1 MFYSFND
8 VATLTSFAQE
18 SGQARV
24 NLEKLNRMQQF
35 CESTV
40 CRRRILLSYFDE
52 HDCHNCDVCSNPPE
66 RFDGS
71 ILAQMALSAIKRVNE
86 QEGMTMIVDIL
97 KGSRKAELVMAGYH
111 HLKTYG
117 VGRDLTFRQWNAY
130 MLQMLQLGLSYE
142 ESNHLKVTHYGMQVL
157 MGKAQVMFSRFEARL
172 PEQKHA
178 KKERQ
183 QTIIPAKETVD
194 KELFEQLRLTRSA
207 LARAQGVPPYLIFS
221 DNRQYWTVFK
231 PICDE
236 FERRQI
242 PLVYWTASDEDPGLK
257 AEYKYV
263 ERKFI
268 GKGNHAFAKLNIM
281 SAGICLATTPG
292 LDVLQWKRSKNVDWY
307 VHILHAAGT
316 SAAGY
321 RMFSLDYYDAVLLT
335 GDFQIDEI
343 RELEAKRNLPPK
355 ELEVIGCTYMDA
367 MWERLQKEE
376 AEEAGAQ
383 TTDAQGADAQAAK
396 AKETDAQAAGA
407 QEADAQAAG
416 AQAASQDLT
425 VLLAPSWGTSSI
437 LCRYGRNF
445 LDALAATGYKIIIRP
460 HPQSFVS
467 DKAVMDELQAAYPD
481 SDQIS
486 WNRDSD
492 NFEAL
497 RKADIMIS
505 DFSSVIFGEHL

>member
-1 MFYSFND
+1 M
-8 VATLTSFAQE
+8 TLLYIDPGTGSMLF
-18 SGQARV
+18 
-24 NLEKLNRMQQF
+24 
-35 CESTV
+35 T
-40 CRRRILLSYFDE
+40 ILLGAITTLYFF
-52 HDCHNCDVCSNPPE
+52 VRKLIVYL
-66 RFDGS
+66 RFRASGGKVSKED
-71 ILAQMALSAIKRVNE
+71 MAKI
-86 QEGMTMIVDIL
+86 
-97 KGSRKAELVMAGYH
+97 
-111 HLKTYG
+111 
-117 VGRDLTFRQWNAY
+117 
-130 MLQMLQLGLSYE
+130 
-142 ESNHLKVTHYGMQVL
+142 
-157 MGKAQVMFSRFEARL
+157 
-172 PEQKHA
+172 
-178 KKERQ
+178 
-183 QTIIPAKETVD
+183 
-194 KELFEQLRLTRSA
+194 
-207 LARAQGVPPYLIFS
+207 PYLIFS

-236 FERRQI
+236 FERRQV
-242 PLVYWTASDEDPGLK
+242 PLVYWTASDEDPGLT
-257 AEYKYV
+257 ADYKYV

-281 SAGICLATTPG
+281 NAGICLATTPG
-292 LDVLQWKRSKNVDWY
+292 LDVLQWKRSKSVDWY

-343 RELEAKRNLPPK
+343 RELETKRNLPPK

-376 AEEAGAQ
+376 AEEAGVQ

-505 DFSSVIFGEHL
+505 DFSSVIFDYTLIFNKPVIYAENTFNKDPYDAAWLDDEMWKFKVLPSIGLPLKEEDFPNLKQIIQEAVVDTKLGEGREQARKEAWAHIGESARLTADYMIEKYQTLNNKEQ

>member
-1 MFYSFND
+1 M
-8 VATLTSFAQE
+8 TLLYIDPGTGSMLF
-18 SGQARV
+18 
-24 NLEKLNRMQQF
+24 
-35 CESTV
+35 T
-40 CRRRILLSYFDE
+40 ILLGAITTLYFF
-52 HDCHNCDVCSNPPE
+52 VRKLIVYL
-66 RFDGS
+66 RFRASGGKVSKED
-71 ILAQMALSAIKRVNE
+71 MAKI
-86 QEGMTMIVDIL
+86 
-97 KGSRKAELVMAGYH
+97 
-111 HLKTYG
+111 
-117 VGRDLTFRQWNAY
+117 
-130 MLQMLQLGLSYE
+130 
-142 ESNHLKVTHYGMQVL
+142 
-157 MGKAQVMFSRFEARL
+157 
-172 PEQKHA
+172 
-178 KKERQ
+178 
-183 QTIIPAKETVD
+183 
-194 KELFEQLRLTRSA
+194 
-207 LARAQGVPPYLIFS
+207 PYLIFS

-236 FERRQI
+236 FERRQV
-242 PLVYWTASDEDPGLK
+242 PLVYWTASEEDPGLT
-257 AEYKYV
+257 ADYKYV

-281 SAGICLATTPG
+281 NAGICLATTPG

-343 RELEAKRNLPPK
+343 RELETKRNLPPK
-355 ELEVIGCTYMDA
+355 ELKVIGCTYMDT

-376 AEEAGAQ
+376 AEDAVAQNAEAVSTEAQDAVAQ
-383 TTDAQGADAQAAK
+383 T
-396 AKETDAQAAGA
+396 
-407 QEADAQAAG
+407 
-416 AQAASQDLT
+416 ASQDLT

-486 WNRDSD
+486 WNSDSD

-505 DFSSVIFGEHL
+505 DFSSVIFDYTLIFNKPVIYAENTFNKDPYDAAWLDDEMWKFKVLPSIGLPLKEEDFPNLKQIIQEAVVDTKLGEGREQARKEAWAHIGESARLTADYMIEKYQTLKNKEQ

>member
-1 MFYSFND
+1 M
-8 VATLTSFAQE
+8 TLLYIDPGTGSMLF
-18 SGQARV
+18 
-24 NLEKLNRMQQF
+24 
-35 CESTV
+35 T
-40 CRRRILLSYFDE
+40 ILLGAITTLYFF
-52 HDCHNCDVCSNPPE
+52 VRKLIVYL
-66 RFDGS
+66 RFRASGGKVSKED
-71 ILAQMALSAIKRVNE
+71 MAKI
-86 QEGMTMIVDIL
+86 
-97 KGSRKAELVMAGYH
+97 
-111 HLKTYG
+111 
-117 VGRDLTFRQWNAY
+117 
-130 MLQMLQLGLSYE
+130 
-142 ESNHLKVTHYGMQVL
+142 
-157 MGKAQVMFSRFEARL
+157 
-172 PEQKHA
+172 
-178 KKERQ
+178 
-183 QTIIPAKETVD
+183 
-194 KELFEQLRLTRSA
+194 
-207 LARAQGVPPYLIFS
+207 PYLIFS

-236 FERRQI
+236 FERRQV
-242 PLVYWTASDEDPGLK
+242 PLVYWTASEEDPGLT
-257 AEYKYV
+257 ADYKYV

-281 SAGICLATTPG
+281 NAGICLATTPG

-343 RELEAKRNLPPK
+343 RELETKRNLPPK

-383 TTDAQGADAQAAK
+383 NAAAQEISVQTADAQETGVQTAAAQAADAQTTDAQDTEAQG
-396 AKETDAQAAGA
+396 T
-407 QEADAQAAG
+407 
-416 AQAASQDLT
+416 ASQDLT

-486 WNRDSD
+486 WNSDSD

-505 DFSSVIFGEHL
+505 DFSSVIFDYTLIFSKPVIYAENTFNKDPYDAAWLDDEMWKFKVLPSIGLPLKEEDFPNLKQIIQEAVVDTKLGEGREQARREAWAHIGESARLTADYMIEKYQTLKNEEQ

>member
-1 MFYSFND
+1 M
-8 VATLTSFAQE
+8 TLLYIDPGTGSMLF
-18 SGQARV
+18 
-24 NLEKLNRMQQF
+24 
-35 CESTV
+35 T
-40 CRRRILLSYFDE
+40 ILLGAITTLYFF
-52 HDCHNCDVCSNPPE
+52 VRKLIVYL
-66 RFDGS
+66 RFRASGGKVSKED
-71 ILAQMALSAIKRVNE
+71 MAKI
-86 QEGMTMIVDIL
+86 
-97 KGSRKAELVMAGYH
+97 
-111 HLKTYG
+111 
-117 VGRDLTFRQWNAY
+117 
-130 MLQMLQLGLSYE
+130 
-142 ESNHLKVTHYGMQVL
+142 
-157 MGKAQVMFSRFEARL
+157 
-172 PEQKHA
+172 
-178 KKERQ
+178 
-183 QTIIPAKETVD
+183 
-194 KELFEQLRLTRSA
+194 
-207 LARAQGVPPYLIFS
+207 PYLIFS

-236 FERRQI
+236 FERRQV
-242 PLVYWTASDEDPGLK
+242 PLVYWTASEEDPGLT
-257 AEYKYV
+257 ADYKYV

-281 SAGICLATTPG
+281 NAGICLATTPG

-343 RELEAKRNLPPK
+343 RELETKRNLPPK
-355 ELEVIGCTYMDA
+355 ELEVVGCTYMDA

-383 TTDAQGADAQAAK
+383 NAAAQEISVQAADAQETGVQTAAAQAADAQAA
-396 AKETDAQAAGA
+396 DAQDTEA
-407 QEADAQAAG
+407 QG
-416 AQAASQDLT
+416 TASQDLT

-445 LDALAATGYKIIIRP
+445 LYALAATGYKIIIRP

-486 WNRDSD
+486 WNSDSD

-505 DFSSVIFGEHL
+505 DFSSVIFDYTLIFNKPVIYAENTFNKDPYDAAWLDDEMWKFKVLPSIGLPLKEEDFPNLKQIIQEAVVDTKLGEGREQARREAWAHIGESARLTADYMIEKYQTLKNKEQ

>member
-1 MFYSFND
+1 M
-8 VATLTSFAQE
+8 TLLYIDPGTGSMLF
-18 SGQARV
+18 
-24 NLEKLNRMQQF
+24 
-35 CESTV
+35 T
-40 CRRRILLSYFDE
+40 ILLGAITTLYFF
-52 HDCHNCDVCSNPPE
+52 VRKLIVYL
-66 RFDGS
+66 RFRASGGKVSKED
-71 ILAQMALSAIKRVNE
+71 MAKI
-86 QEGMTMIVDIL
+86 
-97 KGSRKAELVMAGYH
+97 
-111 HLKTYG
+111 
-117 VGRDLTFRQWNAY
+117 
-130 MLQMLQLGLSYE
+130 
-142 ESNHLKVTHYGMQVL
+142 
-157 MGKAQVMFSRFEARL
+157 
-172 PEQKHA
+172 
-178 KKERQ
+178 
-183 QTIIPAKETVD
+183 
-194 KELFEQLRLTRSA
+194 
-207 LARAQGVPPYLIFS
+207 PYLIFS

-236 FERRQI
+236 FERRQV
-242 PLVYWTASDEDPGLK
+242 PLVYWTASEEDPGLT
-257 AEYKYV
+257 ADYKYV

-281 SAGICLATTPG
+281 NAGICLATTPG

-343 RELEAKRNLPPK
+343 RELETKRNLPPK

-376 AEEAGAQ
+376 AEDSGAQ
-383 TTDAQGADAQAAK
+383 NAEVVSAEAEKT
-396 AKETDAQAAGA
+396 GA
-407 QEADAQAAG
+407 QDAEAVSTEAEKTG
-416 AQAASQDLT
+416 AQNAEVVSTEAKDTSTPNTNAQNPDSKDLT

-437 LCRYGRNF
+437 LCRYGRN
-445 LDALAATGYKIIIRP
+445 LMDALAATGYKIIMRP

-486 WNRDSD
+486 WNSDSD

-505 DFSSVIFGEHL
+505 DFSSVIFDYTLIFNKPVIYAENTFNKDPYDAAWLDDEMWKFKVLPSIGLPLKEEDFPNLKQIIQEAVVDTKLGEGREQARKEAWAHIGESARLTADYMIEKYQTLKNKEQ

>member
-1 MFYSFND
+1 M
-8 VATLTSFAQE
+8 TLLYIDPGTGSMLF
-18 SGQARV
+18 
-24 NLEKLNRMQQF
+24 
-35 CESTV
+35 T
-40 CRRRILLSYFDE
+40 ILLGAITTLYFF
-52 HDCHNCDVCSNPPE
+52 VRKLIVYL
-66 RFDGS
+66 RFRASGGKVSKED
-71 ILAQMALSAIKRVNE
+71 MAKI
-86 QEGMTMIVDIL
+86 
-97 KGSRKAELVMAGYH
+97 
-111 HLKTYG
+111 
-117 VGRDLTFRQWNAY
+117 
-130 MLQMLQLGLSYE
+130 
-142 ESNHLKVTHYGMQVL
+142 
-157 MGKAQVMFSRFEARL
+157 
-172 PEQKHA
+172 
-178 KKERQ
+178 
-183 QTIIPAKETVD
+183 
-194 KELFEQLRLTRSA
+194 
-207 LARAQGVPPYLIFS
+207 PYLIFS

-236 FERRQI
+236 FERRQV
-242 PLVYWTASDEDPGLK
+242 PLVYWTASEEDPGLT
-257 AEYKYV
+257 ADYKYV

-281 SAGICLATTPG
+281 NAGICLATTPG

-343 RELEAKRNLPPK
+343 RELETKRNLPPK
-355 ELEVIGCTYMDA
+355 ELEVVGCTYMDA

-383 TTDAQGADAQAAK
+383 NAAAQEISVQAADAQETGVQTAAAQAADAQAA
-396 AKETDAQAAGA
+396 DAQDTEA
-407 QEADAQAAG
+407 QG
-416 AQAASQDLT
+416 TASQDLT

-486 WNRDSD
+486 WNSDSD

-505 DFSSVIFGEHL
+505 DFSSVIFDYTLIFNKPVIYAENTFNKDPYDAAWLDDEMWKFKVLPSIGLPLKEEDFPNLKQIIQEAVVDTKLGEGREQARKEAWAHIGESARLTADYMIEKYQTLKNKEQ

>member
-1 MFYSFND
+1 M
-8 VATLTSFAQE
+8 TLLYIDPGTGSMLF
-18 SGQARV
+18 
-24 NLEKLNRMQQF
+24 
-35 CESTV
+35 T
-40 CRRRILLSYFDE
+40 ILLGAITTLYFF
-52 HDCHNCDVCSNPPE
+52 VRKLIVYL
-66 RFDGS
+66 RFRASGGKVSKED
-71 ILAQMALSAIKRVNE
+71 MAKI
-86 QEGMTMIVDIL
+86 
-97 KGSRKAELVMAGYH
+97 
-111 HLKTYG
+111 
-117 VGRDLTFRQWNAY
+117 
-130 MLQMLQLGLSYE
+130 
-142 ESNHLKVTHYGMQVL
+142 
-157 MGKAQVMFSRFEARL
+157 
-172 PEQKHA
+172 
-178 KKERQ
+178 
-183 QTIIPAKETVD
+183 
-194 KELFEQLRLTRSA
+194 
-207 LARAQGVPPYLIFS
+207 PYLIFS

-236 FERRQI
+236 FERRQV
-242 PLVYWTASDEDPGLK
+242 PLVYWTASDEDPGLT
-257 AEYKYV
+257 ADYKYV

-343 RELEAKRNLPPK
+343 RELETKRNLPPK

-396 AKETDAQAAGA
+396 AKETD
-407 QEADAQAAG
+407 

-505 DFSSVIFGEHL
+505 DFSSVIFDYTLIFNKPVIYAENTFNKDPYDAAWLDDEMWKFKVLPSIGLPLKEEDFPNLKQIIQEAVVDTKLGEGREQARKEAWAHIGESARLTADYMIEKYQTLNNKEQ